1 MIKEALVPFR
11 SAGFLPNPG
20 RTGTMA
26 APLASLENLTK
37 VDLQYLVGAVFNGK
51 VYSELTK
58 AQLADKLRLL
68 IAREQE
74 IGSSSESAAT
84 TSKEEPL
91 ATKRNNPNILSNMK

>member
-20 RTGTMA
+20 RTGTM
-26 APLASLENLTK
+26 LASLENLTK
-37 VDLQYLVGAVFNGK
+37 VDLQFLDGEVFNGK
-51 VYSELTK
+51 VYAELTK
-58 AQLADKLRLL
+58 AQLADKIRLL

-74 IGSSSESAAT
+74 MESSSESPPT